1 MCVVHSTPRPGRQ
14 SASLPSTL
22 SNIYAC
28 HFFPRARERAAPT
41 VSVRRASGAWGATRQ
56 IAGLRSEPD
65 RHATR
70 DESRS
75 VCFSCGRAAP
85 AESPREPRTRDTP
98 PLARPHGT
106 RASRCLRFSL
116 KYRVKRGWVQIL
128 RGVPFTLYDSTVPY
142 VTPQERF
149 ASHTCIASR
158 AMCISGHA
166 PRVPSASPPSS
177 GRGSIA
183 PQDSPATRL
192 TWLGLGLG
200 LGLGL
205 QTLTLTLTP

>member
-1 MCVVHSTPRPGRQ
+1 MHVSFFFARSRARRAPRPQSVRVGGLGRGG
-14 SASLPSTL
+14 PHPDRRIEIYL
-22 SNIYAC
+22 SQTDTRHGGMRVDRCA
-28 HFFPRARERAAPT
+28 FRAAGAQHQQ
-41 VSVRRASGAWGATRQ
+41 RAPASRA
-56 IAGLRSEPD
+56 
-65 RHATR
+65 HATR
-70 DESRS
+70 RRS
-75 VCFSCGRAAP
+75 PDHTAH
-85 AESPREPRTRDTP
+85 TRVTP
-98 PLARPHGT
+98 LV
-106 RASRCLRFSL
+106 RFSL
-116 KYRVKRGWVQIL
+116 KYRVKRGWVQTL

-205 QTLTLTLTP
+205 QTLPLTLTP

>member
-1 MCVVHSTPRPGRQ
+1 MS
-14 SASLPSTL
+14 
-22 SNIYAC
+22 
-28 HFFPRARERAAPT
+28 FFPARSRARRAHSQCAT
-41 VSVRRASGAWGATRQ
+41 CEWGVGGHTQ

-106 RASRCLRFSL
+106 RASRRRLRFSL